1 MAADMVEEQRDHG
14 TNGRAGDG
22 NRTLSTARAI
32 AHAASSLTQNDD
44 VADVLAQLLD
54 DCVAA
59 VGASAAGIMVLLDD
73 QRIEVL
79 SASSHRSLDLELYQ
93 SQIDEGPC
101 VDSIRSGHPVNAT
114 NAETLRGHWPAF
126 AKAAAAAGFSAAHAQ
141 PMVWQGRV
149 IGGFNIFRAGAGAWG
164 EHQLLLAQAF
174 ADIATVAV
182 VHTGRVTAE
191 QAAAQVSASLQSRN
205 VIEQAK
211 GVLAFQSRLEM
222 GEAYE
227 QLKQL
232 ARDSGQPISAVATQL
247 VQQAQ
252 QR

>member
-1 MAADMVEEQRDHG
+1 MADIADE
-14 TNGRAGDG
+14 GD
-22 NRTLSTARAI
+22 LSAARAI
-32 AHAASSLTQNDD
+32 AQAAASLTHSDD
-44 VADVLAQLLD
+44 LADVLAQLLD

-59 VGASAAGIMVLLDD
+59 IDASAAGVMVLLED

-93 SQIDEGPC
+93 SQIDQGPC
-101 VDSIRSGHPVNAT
+101 VDSIRSGRAVSAPTV
-114 NAETLRGHWPAF
+114 ETLRGRWPAF
-126 AKAAAAAGFSAAHAQ
+126 ATAAAAAGFSAAHAQ
-141 PMVWQGRV
+141 PMIWQGRV
-149 IGGFNIFRAGAGAWG
+149 IGGFNIFRAGAGEWS

-191 QAAAQVSASLQSRN
+191 QAAVEVRESLSSRT

-211 GVLAFQSRLEM
+211 GVLAFRTRLEM

-227 QLKQL
+227 QLKRL
-232 ARDSGQPISAVATQL
+232 ARESGQPISAVATEL
-247 VQQAQ
+247 VRQAQ